1 MDHLI
6 QISFYPLHM
15 QLVIGRKALFFVA
28 SVDIDSF
35 HFLPANDDVYTRI
48 EEIHI
53 DKQVTL
59 LGK

>member
-1 MDHLI
+1 
-6 QISFYPLHM
+6 M